1 MSNNNTSLQ
10 NQGYEFDVSSQIWS
24 RPKFSSIAYNDGDEV
39 ETRLSQV
46 IADASDLSVLS
57 LELRQHCTDWPSL
70 YHLSGTRANILR
82 PLHTELSGARV
93 LEVGAGCGAITRY
106 LGETGAQVLALEGSL
121 RRANIAR
128 SRTRDLDN
136 VVVVADRFAEF
147 NTDERFDIITLIGV
161 LEYANLFT
169 PGEAPA
175 VTMLKR
181 VRELLKPGGRLVIAI
196 ENQLGLK
203 YLAGAPE
210 DHVGLSMYGVEDL
223 YRADQAQTFGH
234 AVLQR
239 TLKEGGYS
247 SVSTLLPLPDYKFP
261 TSILSERGL
270 ETPSFDSSAFAWQS
284 VRRDPQFP
292 PHINFRQEL
301 AWPVLFDNDLAIPL
315 SNSFLL
321 IAENG
326 PSGMPPRDVLA
337 YHFSTDRKPEFCK
350 ETLFSARPD
359 GSIRVRYRLLG
370 QPGTTEGAQ
379 AMHFVPEHDADY
391 CQGTVMSW
399 QFIRTVTRDGW
410 NIADIV
416 EFFRGYRSA
425 LIGILAERGVNVDSP
440 SGEGDL
446 LLPGEFLDIIP
457 QNLIVS
463 SAGRPQVIDQEW
475 RSKTEIHFSQL
486 VFRSM
491 LAMSGM
497 VSYFGRP
504 ASNQFPTW
512 RNLLQALFQKLQ
524 LEWCPQ
530 TEDDLVAFEI
540 DIQETATGTSSRNYF
555 MDWLASEPHNQSTVL
570 DVQQHNLRLADAV
583 AERDR
588 LIEQYHG
595 EAFVKDAEL
604 AQLQSAVN
612 DMDARQQYQQLA
624 DSIVE
629 RNQLIE
635 QYHANS
641 LAKDAELAQLKA
653 TVNDQLKNIIQVEV
667 STSEQAT
674 NADLTRLNAAE
685 HTTQLE
691 VWNNEQAQII
701 EEGKERERNLSRG
714 LEDSRHQLEVL
725 NYEIVQLRSSSSWK
739 ITAPLRFLSHQIKR
753 SRHLLRLAPTFMQ
766 RKGKWNAIRR
776 VLAIL
781 WQEGPE
787 GIKWRLRMLEGR
799 SLLVPSSS
807 SDEMGEIKLDYDEW
821 IRRYDTLDDQARS
834 KILTRIDTFSWVP
847 KFSLIMPVYDPPLE
861 FLDEAIRSVRSQLY
875 PHWELCIADDA
886 SKNEAVR
893 ELLKKH
899 AAEDNRIRLVL
910 RRENGHIS
918 KASNSALEIA
928 QGDFIAMF
936 DHDDLIPEH
945 ALYMFA
951 EELNK
956 NPSLDF
962 LYSDQDKV
970 DISGRRYDPYFKP
983 DFNPDLLRSQ
993 NFVDHLA
1000 VFRASIARGL
1010 GGWRTAFDGSQDYDF
1025 VLRFTERLPI
1035 ESIAHIPHVLYHW
1048 RAVPGSLAID
1058 AGAKNYA
1065 ATRSRQALAE
1075 HLQRM
1080 DIDAEVTSE
1089 YPHLSIHRVIYPLPV
1104 EPLVS
1109 IVIPT
1114 KDGVD
1119 ILQQC
1124 MDGIFNKTDYTNFEV
1139 IIVNNQSEKPE
1150 TQEYFKE
1157 LLRDKR
1163 VRIIDFD
1170 HPFNY
1175 SRINNIAVKEA
1186 NGSVLAL
1193 LNNDLE
1199 VINSDWL
1206 REMVSHAVRPEIGA
1220 VGARL
1225 FYPDGTVQH
1234 AGVLLGYKG
1243 RAGHMYRYAP
1253 RHWLGYWAR
1262 AVLIQ
1267 NLTAVT
1273 AACLVLRKDVYDS
1286 IGGFDEENFTITFND
1301 VDLCLRI
1308 HERGFRNLYT
1318 PYAELYHHES
1328 KTRGLMAFQSEEDYF
1343 SERWKPYIQYDTAY
1357 NPNLSLETEDFSL
1370 AFPPRATRPWE
1381 SESSRISAK
1390 PLVSIITRT
1399 HGERQEFLKESIHSV
1414 LRQTY
1419 RPLQLVI
1426 VEDGTDNARQVV
1438 DDLLLPAGV
1447 TVTYEALPKRGRCF
1461 AGNRGLELAQG
1472 ELFGFLD
1479 DDDLLLPDH
1488 VESLVGQLHAHP
1500 EAAAAYSSSWEIP
1513 TEVISLSPLKYIEG
1527 KKSLFGRA
1535 RFSIDALWNYNYIA
1549 IQSLLIKKDLFL
1561 KHGGFSEELDCLE
1574 DWDLWLR
1581 YTSEHDFVFLDKAT
1595 SEFRMP
1601 DNESVLSGRRDQHL
1615 QYLPTL
1621 RKRQKELLESHVG
1634 AYSYSRLKS
1643 AFNTIQA

>member
-1 MSNNNTSLQ
+1 MSNNKTTLQ
-10 NQGYEFDVSSQIWS
+10 NQGYEFDVSSQVWS
-24 RPKFSSIAYNDGDEV
+24 RPEFSSIAYNDGDEV

-46 IADASDLSVLS
+46 IANAADLSVLS

-82 PLHTELSGARV
+82 PLQTELSGARV
-93 LEVGAGCGAITRY
+93 LEIGAGCGAITRY
-106 LGETGAQVLALEGSL
+106 LGEAGAQVVALEGSL
-121 RRANIAR
+121 RRATIAR
-128 SRTRDLDN
+128 SRTRDLEN
-136 VVVVADRFAEF
+136 VLVVADRFAEF
-147 NTDERFDIITLIGV
+147 DTDERFDIITLIGV

-175 VTMLKR
+175 VSMLQR

-203 YLAGAPE
+203 YLAGSPE
-210 DHVGLSMYGVEDL
+210 DHVGVSMYGVENL
-223 YRADQAQTFGH
+223 YRGPQAQTFGH
-234 AVLQR
+234 AALKR
-239 TLKEGGYS
+239 LLKEGGYAN
-247 SVSTLLPLPDYKFP
+247 VSTLLPLPDYKFP

-270 ETPSFDSSAFAWQS
+270 ETADFDSSAFAWQS
-284 VRRDPQFP
+284 VRKDPQFP

-326 PSGMPPRDVLA
+326 PCDMPARDVLA

-350 ETLFSARPD
+350 ETLFRARPD
-359 GSIRVRYRLLG
+359 GSISVQYRRLG
-370 QPGTTEGAQ
+370 EAGKADGAKVT
-379 AMHFVPEHDADY
+379 HFLPEHETDY
-391 CQGTVMSW
+391 CHGTVMSW

-410 NIADIV
+410 NIDHIV
-416 EFFRGYRSA
+416 EFFKSYRSA
-425 LIGILAERGVNVDSP
+425 LIEILAERGKTVESLSD
-440 SGEGDL
+440 EGDV

-457 QNLIVS
+457 QNLVVS
-463 SAGRPQVIDQEW
+463 FDGRAQVIDQEW
-475 RSKTEIHFSQL
+475 RSSTEIYFSQL

-497 VSYFGRP
+497 VSYFGKP

-512 RNLLQALFQKLQ
+512 RSLLKTIFQKLQ
-524 LEWCPQ
+524 LEWQ
-530 TEDDLVAFEI
+530 AHTEADLIAFEVET
-540 DIQETATGTSSRNYF
+540 QETATGTSSISYF
-555 MDWLASEPHNQSTVL
+555 MDWLASEPHNQTTVL
-570 DVQQHNLRLADAV
+570 EVQQHNLQLADAT

-588 LIEQYHG
+588 LIDQYHA
-595 EAFVKDAEL
+595 ETILKDAEL
-604 AQLQSAVN
+604 AQL
-612 DMDARQQYQQLA
+612 RQ
-624 DSIVE
+624 
-629 RNQLIE
+629 
-635 QYHANS
+635 
-641 LAKDAELAQLKA
+641 
-653 TVNDQLKNIIQVEV
+653 TVNDQLINNLQVEA
-667 STSEQAT
+667 STSEQLLILEQFKEAEL
-674 NADLTRLNAAE
+674 ARLKLAE
-685 HTTQLE
+685 HVIQLE
-691 VWNNEQAQII
+691 ARNNEQAQII
-701 EEGKERERNLSRG
+701 EAANERERSHSLVLEERNERERSLSSELEERSERERILSRE
-714 LEDSRHQLEVL
+714 LEDSRHQFEIL
-725 NYEIVQLRSSSSWK
+725 NYEITHLRSSTSWK
-739 ITAPLRFLSHQIKR
+739 VTAPLRFVSHQIKR
-753 SRHLLRLAPTFMQ
+753 GRHLLHLAPTIME
-766 RKGKWNAIRR
+766 RKGKWNAIRLA
-776 VLAIL
+776 LAIL
-781 WQEGPE
+781 RKEGLE

-799 SLLVPSSS
+799 SNLVPSSS
-807 SDEMGEIKLDYDEW
+807 SDEMGEIKLDYEEW
-821 IRRYDTLDDQARS
+821 IRRYDTLDEQGRS
-834 KILTRIDTFSWVP
+834 KIRSRINTFSWAP

-861 FLDEAIRSVRSQLY
+861 FLDEAIRSVRDQLY

-928 QGDFIAMF
+928 TGDFIAMF

-956 NPSLDF
+956 NPTLDF

-1000 VFRASIARGL
+1000 VFRASLARGL

-1025 VLRFTERLPI
+1025 VLRFTERLPV
-1035 ESIAHIPHVLYHW
+1035 EKIAHIPHVLYHW

-1104 EPLVS
+1104 EPLVT

-1157 LLRDKR
+1157 LLHDKR

-1170 HPFNY
+1170 QPFNY

-1199 VINSDWL
+1199 MINSDWL

-1225 FYPDGTVQH
+1225 FYPDGSVQH

-1262 AVLIQ
+1262 GVLIQ

-1273 AACLVLRKDVYDS
+1273 AACLVLRKEVYDS

-1308 HERGFRNLYT
+1308 HEKGFRNLYT

-1328 KTRGLMAFQSEEDYF
+1328 KTRGFMAFQSEEDYF
-1343 SERWKPYIQYDTAY
+1343 SERWKPYIQYDSAY

-1381 SESSRISAK
+1381 SESARISAK

-1399 HGERQEFLKESIHSV
+1399 HGERQEFLKESIDSV

-1438 DDLLLPAGV
+1438 DALQLPTGV

-1513 TEVISLSPLKYIEG
+1513 TEVISLSPLKYVEG

-1621 RKRQKELLESHVG
+1621 RKRQKELLDSHAG
-1634 AYSYSRLKS
+1634 AHSYSRLKS

>member
-1 MSNNNTSLQ
+1 MKDKTALQ
-10 NQGYEFDVSSQIWS
+10 NQGYLFDATSGIWS
-24 RPKFSSIAYNDGDEV
+24 RPAYSSIAYNDGDEI
-39 ETRLSQV
+39 ETRLGRIISE
-46 IADASDLSVLS
+46 ASDLSVLS
-57 LELRQHCTDWPSL
+57 LELREHCSDWPSL
-70 YHLSGTRANILR
+70 YHLSSTRANILR
-82 PLHTELSGARV
+82 PLHAQLRGARV
-93 LEVGAGCGAITRY
+93 LEIGAGCGAITRY
-106 LGETGAQVLALEGSL
+106 LGEAGAEVLALEGSL
-121 RRANIAR
+121 RRATIAR
-128 SRTRDLDN
+128 SRTRNLEN

-147 NTDERFDIITLIGV
+147 DTTERFDVITLIGV

-175 VTMLKR
+175 SSMLQR
-181 VRELLKPGGRLVIAI
+181 VRSLLKPGGQLVIAI

-210 DHVGLSMYGVEDL
+210 DHVGLPMYGVEDR
-223 YRADQAQTFGH
+223 YRREQAQTFGH
-234 AVLQR
+234 AVLER
-239 TLKEGGYS
+239 TLKDSGYS
-247 SVSTLLPLPDYKFP
+247 GVSTLLPLPDYKFP
-261 TSILSERGL
+261 TSILSERAL
-270 ETPSFDSSAFAWQS
+270 ATPGFDASAFAWQS

-292 PHINFRQEL
+292 PHIHFRQEL
-301 AWPVLFDNDLAIPL
+301 AWPVLFRNDLALPL

-321 IAENG
+321 IAQNG
-326 PSGMPPRDVLA
+326 STGAPEQNILA
-337 YHFSTDRKPEFCK
+337 YHFNTERRPAFCK
-350 ETLFSARPD
+350 ETLFRVRPD
-359 GSIRVRYRLLG
+359 GSIGVQCRPLSHA
-370 QPGTTEGAQ
+370 AQ
-379 AMHFVPEHDADY
+379 AEGNAVIHCLPTQETDY
-391 CQGTVMSW
+391 AQGSLLSW
-399 QFIRTVTRDGW
+399 QFIRTVTQDGW
-410 NIADIV
+410 ALADIA
-416 EFFRGYRSA
+416 EFFESYRTA
-425 LIGILAERGVNVDSP
+425 LVEILAGRGLSVESIPN
-440 SGEGDL
+440 EGDFF
-446 LLPGEFLDIIP
+446 LPGEFLDIIP
-457 QNLIVS
+457 QNIVV
-463 SAGRPQVIDQEW
+463 SAFSRYQVIDQEW
-475 RSKTEIHFSQL
+475 RVGGEIRFSQL
-486 VFRSM
+486 VFRSL

-504 ASNQFPTW
+504 ATEPLPTW
-512 RNLLQALFQKLQ
+512 RSLLQALFHAMRLD
-524 LEWCPQ
+524 WTPQ
-530 TEDDLVAFEI
+530 AETLLVAFEVEL
-540 DIQETATGTSSRNYF
+540 QETATGTSSNEHF
-555 MDWLASEPHNQSTVL
+555 LAWLASQPHNQSTL
-570 DVQQHNLRLADAV
+570 PDLQRRNQLLADTI

-588 LIEQYHG
+588 LVDQYHVQSM
-595 EAFVKDAEL
+595 VKDAEI
-604 AQLQSAVN
+604 
-612 DMDARQQYQQLA
+612 AR
-624 DSIVE
+624 
-629 RNQLIE
+629 
-635 QYHANS
+635 
-641 LAKDAELAQLKA
+641 LKV
-653 TVNDQLKNIIQVEV
+653 TV
-667 STSEQAT
+667 STQA
-674 NADLTRLNAAE
+674 D
-685 HTTQLE
+685 HITQVD
-691 VWNNEQAQII
+691 VWAREQAQII
-701 EEGKERERNLSRG
+701 EQAKEQEQSLARA

-725 NYEIVQLRSSSSWK
+725 NNEVVQLRSSNSWK
-739 ITAPLRFLSHQIKR
+739 ITAPMRFFTHQIKR
-753 SRHLLRLAPTFMQ
+753 IRHIMQLAPSFLR
-766 RKGKWNAIRR
+766 RKGRWGAIRR
-776 VLAIL
+776 GLTIL
-781 WQEGPE
+781 QQEGLE
-787 GIKWRLRMLEGR
+787 GIKWRLRMLERR
-799 SLLVPSSS
+799 SHLVPTGNG
-807 SDEMGEIKLDYDEW
+807 DELAEIKLDYDEW
-821 IRRYDTLDDQARS
+821 VRRYDTLDDQARS
-834 KILTRIDTFSWVP
+834 RIRSRIEAFSWSP

-861 FLDEAIRSVRSQLY
+861 FLDEAIRSVRDQLY
-875 PHWELCIADDA
+875 PNWELCIADDA

-893 ELLKKH
+893 DLLKKH
-899 AAEDNRIRLVL
+899 ASEDERIRLVL
-910 RRENGHIS
+910 RQENGHIS
-918 KASNSALEIA
+918 RASNSALDIA

-956 NPSLDF
+956 NPLFDF

-970 DISGRRYDPYFKP
+970 DTSGHRYDPYFKP

-1000 VFRASIARGL
+1000 VFRTSLARNL
-1010 GGWRTAFDGSQDYDF
+1010 GGWRSAFDGSQDYDF
-1025 VLRFTERLPI
+1025 VLRFTERLPV
-1035 ESIAHIPHVLYHW
+1035 ENIAHIPHVLYHW

-1080 DIDAEVTSE
+1080 EINAEVTSE
-1089 YPHLSIHRVIYPLPV
+1089 YPHLSIHRVVYPLPV

-1119 ILQQC
+1119 ILRQC
-1124 MDGIFNKTDYTNFEV
+1124 MDGIFNNTDYSNFEV
-1139 IIVNNQSEKPE
+1139 IIVNNQSEKLE
-1150 TQEYFKE
+1150 TQAYFEE

-1163 VRIIDFD
+1163 VRIIDYD

-1175 SRINNIAVKEA
+1175 SRINNIAVNES
-1186 NGSVLAL
+1186 NGSILAL

-1199 VINSDWL
+1199 VINPGWL

-1253 RHWLGYWAR
+1253 KHWLGYWAR

-1273 AACLVLRKDVYDS
+1273 AACLVLRKDLYQSV
-1286 IGGFDEENFTITFND
+1286 GGFDEENFTITFND

-1308 HERGFRNLYT
+1308 HEKGYRNLYT

-1343 SERWKPYIQYDTAY
+1343 SERWKSYIQHDTAY

-1370 AFPPRATRPWE
+1370 AFPPRAVRPWE
-1381 SESSRISAK
+1381 SGTSRISAN

-1399 HGERQEFLKESIHSV
+1399 YGARQEFLRESIQSV

-1419 RPLQLVI
+1419 RPLELVI
-1426 VEDGTDNARQVV
+1426 VEDGTAHARPVV
-1438 DDLLLPAGV
+1438 DELELPPGV
-1447 TVTYEALPKRGRCF
+1447 TVTYESLPKRGRCF

-1488 VESLVGQLHAHP
+1488 VELLVRHLQAHP
-1500 EAAAAYSSSWEIP
+1500 DAAGAYSSSWEIP
-1513 TEVISLSPLKYIEG
+1513 TEVVSLSPLKYIEG

-1549 IQSLLIKKDLFL
+1549 IQSLLLKKNLFL

-1581 YTSEHDFVFLDKAT
+1581 YTSEHDFVFLDRAT

-1601 DNESVLSGRRDQHL
+1601 NSEDVLASRREQHL
-1615 QYLPTL
+1615 QYLPIL
-1621 RKRQKELLESHVG
+1621 RNRQKELLESHAG
-1634 AYSYSRLKS
+1634 TCSYSRLKS
-1643 AFNTIQA
+1643 AFDSIQA

>member
-1 MSNNNTSLQ
+1 MSNNKTKLQ
-10 NQGYEFDVSSQIWS
+10 NQGYQYDVSSQIWS
-24 RPKFSSIAYNDGDEV
+24 RPEFSSIAYNDGDEV
-39 ETRLSQV
+39 ETRLSQI

-57 LELRQHCTDWPSL
+57 LELRQNCSDWPSL

-82 PLHTELSGARV
+82 PLHSELNGARV
-93 LEVGAGCGAITRY
+93 LEIGAGCGAITRY
-106 LGETGAQVLALEGSL
+106 LGEAGAQVLALEGSL
-121 RRANIAR
+121 RRATIAR

-147 NTDERFDIITLIGV
+147 DTDERFDVITLIGV

-175 VTMLKR
+175 VSMLQR

-210 DHVGLSMYGVEDL
+210 DHVGLSMYGIEEL
-223 YRADQAQTFGH
+223 YHSGQAQTFGH
-234 AVLQR
+234 AVLQKI
-239 TLKEGGYS
+239 LKEGGYTN
-247 SVSTLLPLPDYKFP
+247 VNTLLPLPDYKFP
-261 TSILSERGL
+261 TSIISERGI
-270 ETPSFDSSAFAWQS
+270 ETPNFDSSALAWQC

-292 PHINFRQEL
+292 AHINFRQEL
-301 AWPVLFDNDLAIPL
+301 AWPVIFANDLAVPL

-326 PSGMPPRDVLA
+326 PSTPRAQDVLA

-350 ETLFSARPD
+350 ETLFRARLD
-359 GSIRVRYRLLG
+359 GSISVQYRLLA
-370 QPGTTEGAQ
+370 QDCKTEGTQ
-379 AMHFVPEHDADY
+379 AMHFLPEQEADY
-391 CQGTVMSW
+391 CHGTVMSW

-410 NIADIV
+410 SVADIV

-425 LIGILAERGVNVDSP
+425 LMDILTERGINIESLL
-440 SGEGDL
+440 GEGEL
-446 LLPGEFLDIIP
+446 LLPGDFLDIIP
-457 QNLIVS
+457 QNIVIS
-463 SAGRPQVIDQEW
+463 SAGHPQVIDQEW
-475 RSKTEIHFSQL
+475 RSTTEIHFSQL

-497 VSYFGRP
+497 ISYFGRP
-504 ASNQFPTW
+504 ASNEFPTW
-512 RNLLQALFQKLQ
+512 RSLLQALFQKLQ
-524 LEWCPQ
+524 LKWLPQ
-530 TEDDLVAFEI
+530 TEDDLVAFEVG
-540 DIQETATGTSSRNYF
+540 IQETATGTSSINYF
-555 MDWLASEPHNQSTVL
+555 MNWLASEPHNQSTVL
-570 DVQQHNLRLADAV
+570 DVQQQNLQLADAIAERDRLIDYYHANSLAKDAELLQLKATANGTDAHQQLVDAV

-588 LIEQYHG
+588 
-595 EAFVKDAEL
+595 
-604 AQLQSAVN
+604 
-612 DMDARQQYQQLA
+612 
-624 DSIVE
+624 
-629 RNQLIE
+629 LIE

-641 LAKDAELAQLKA
+641 LAKDAELTQLKV
-653 TVNDQLKNIIQVEV
+653 TVNDQSKNVQQAET
-667 STSEQAT
+667 STSEST
-674 NADLTRLNAAE
+674 
-685 HTTQLE
+685 
-691 VWNNEQAQII
+691 QII
-701 EEGKERERNLSRG
+701 EEGREREQSLSRA

-725 NYEIVQLRSSSSWK
+725 NYEIAQLRSSTSWK
-739 ITAPLRFLSHQIKR
+739 VTAPLRFLSHQVKR

-776 VLAIL
+776 VIAIL
-781 WQEGPE
+781 RQEGLE

-799 SLLVPSSS
+799 SHLVPSSS
-807 SDEMGEIKLDYDEW
+807 HEELGEVKLDYDEW
-821 IRRYDTLDDQARS
+821 IRRYDTLEDQARS
-834 KILTRIDTFSWVP
+834 KIRARINTFSWAP

-886 SKNEAVR
+886 SKNDAVR
-893 ELLKKH
+893 DLLKKH
-899 AAEDNRIRLVL
+899 AAEDKRIRLVL
-910 RRENGHIS
+910 RKENGHIS

-951 EELNK
+951 EELNN
-956 NPSLDF
+956 NPTLDF

-970 DISGRRYDPYFKP
+970 DTSGRRYDPYFKP

-1000 VFRASIARGL
+1000 VFRASIARSL
-1010 GGWRTAFDGSQDYDF
+1010 GGWRSAFDGSQDYDF
-1025 VLRFTERLPI
+1025 VLRFTERLPV
-1035 ESIAHIPHVLYHW
+1035 EKIAHIPHVLYHW

-1080 DIDAEVTSE
+1080 DIDAKVTSE
-1089 YPHLSIHRVIYPLPV
+1089 YPHLSIHRVIYPLPI

-1119 ILQQC
+1119 ILRQC
-1124 MDGIFNKTDYTNFEV
+1124 MDGIFNHTNYTNFEV
-1139 IIVNNQSEKPE
+1139 IIVNNQSEKSE
-1150 TQEYFKE
+1150 TQEYFEE

-1170 HPFNY
+1170 YPFNY

-1199 VINSDWL
+1199 VINRDWL

-1370 AFPPRATRPWE
+1370 AFPPRTTRPWE

-1399 HGERQEFLKESIHSV
+1399 HGERQEFLKESIQSV

-1426 VEDGTDNARQVV
+1426 VEDGSDNARQVV
-1438 DDLLLPAGV
+1438 DELLLPAGL
-1447 TVTYEALPKRGRCF
+1447 TVTYEALPKHGRCF
-1461 AGNRGLELAQG
+1461 AGNRGIELAQG

-1488 VESLVGQLHAHP
+1488 VESLVAQLQAHP

-1513 TEVISLSPLKYIEG
+1513 TEVISLSPLKYVEG

-1535 RFSIDALWNYNYIA
+1535 HFSIDALWNYNYIA

-1561 KHGGFSEELDCLE
+1561 KHGGFAEELDCLE

-1595 SEFRMP
+1595 SAFRMP

-1621 RKRQKELLESHVG
+1621 RKRQKELLDRHAG
-1634 AYSYSRLKS
+1634 DYSYSRLKS
-1643 AFNTIQA
+1643 AFKTIQT